1 MVPWISVELFGV
13 LIVPVSS
20 SEYQIFWGALGLE
33 SLEYYHFIN
42 ILAYLEKE
50 NMKFWT
56 KFDKHFL
63 EFNHITKYIES
74 TFLDISSILKLCF
87 LKQKDES

>member
-33 SLEYYHFIN
+33 SLEYYYFIN

-50 NMKFWT
+50 NMKF
-56 KFDKHFL
+56 
-63 EFNHITKYIES
+63 
-74 TFLDISSILKLCF
+74 
-87 LKQKDES
+87 